1 MAGVKMGIG
10 TSGMFNI
17 YIGEAAPVF
26 KSLCASK
33 VVLLQG
39 VSGKSFKESRT
50 TFLAPEYFEA
60 NVPGLDIDEEAT
72 FIF

>member
-17 YIGEAAPVF
+17 YIGEAAPNF
-26 KSLCASK
+26 KSLCSLK

-39 VSGKSFKESRT
+39 VSGMSFKESRT
-50 TFLAPEYFEA
+50 TFLVPEYFEA
-60 NVPGLDIDEEAT
+60 NVPGLYIDEEAT